1 MAQIQKQQLDDA
13 QASFKKALALD
24 PKLVTAHF
32 GLGHVYQTQKAN
44 DKAVEAYTKV
54 LEFAPNHVGA
64 SNNLAWILADQQ
76 RDLNR
81 AALLAKKALERA
93 PKDGRIMDTLGWVYY
108 QQGKLDDAEAQ
119 FKQASEM
126 LPKEAAVQYHLGLV
140 AYKKGR
146 KVEASSA
153 FKRALLLNANF
164 EEAASARKL
173 IQELGG

>member
-1 MAQIQKQQLDDA
+1 MAQIQKQRLDDA
-13 QASFKKALALD
+13 QASFQKALALD

-32 GLGHVYQTQKAN
+32 GLGQVYQTQKAN
-44 DKAVEAYTKV
+44 DKAVEAYSKV
-54 LEFAPNHVGA
+54 LEIAPDHVWA
-64 SNNLAWILADQQ
+64 NNNLAWILAEQH

-81 AALLAKKALERA
+81 AAWLATKALEGA
-93 PKDGRIMDTLGWVYY
+93 PKNGRIMDTLGWVYY

-119 FKQASEM
+119 FKQASEV
-126 LPKEAAVQYHLGLV
+126 LPKEAVVQYHLGLV
-140 AYKKGR
+140 AYKQGK

-173 IQELGG
+173 IQEVGG